1 MIAHKHHFIATVG
14 GRWLRCFRQPFR
26 ALLYLHHVGGRG
38 LYLTALFV
46 VMLLLEACSPLPQR
60 DPAFAPV
67 APADLRPPVQS
78 SGSIYQSGYD
88 MRLFEDNKAMRVGD
102 ILTITLQEKTQAKKA
117 DDLNTKKDNEMS
129 VAIPTLFGMA
139 SQVLTGSD
147 LETKLSSTKKFTGTG
162 AADQSNSLS
171 GNISVT
177 VVELLPNGNLRV
189 RGEKRVTLNQGDEFV
204 RLSGIV
210 RPVDIDPS
218 NTVSS
223 DKVADAT
230 IMYTG
235 DGPMAD
241 ASKMGWLAMIVQSP
255 WFPF

>member
-1 MIAHKHHFIATVG
+1 MIAHKSGFMANMGHRSI
-14 GRWLRCFRQPFR
+14 RCFRQPFR
-26 ALLYLHHVGGRG
+26 ALLYLHNFGGRT
-38 LYLTALFV
+38 LYLAALV
-46 VMLLLEACSPLPQR
+46 LVMFLLEACTPLPQR

-67 APADLRPPVQS
+67 APADLRPPIQS

-117 DDLNTKKDNEMS
+117 DDLNTKKDNQFS
-129 VAIPTLFGMA
+129 VSAPTLFGMA
-139 SQVLTGSD
+139 AHVLTGND
-147 LETKLSSTKKFTGTG
+147 VETKLSSSKEFKGTG
-162 AADQSNSLS
+162 AADQSNSLN

-189 RGEKRVTLNQGDEFV
+189 RGEKRVTLNQGDEYV

-235 DGPMAD
+235 NGAMAD
-241 ASKMGWLAMIVQSP
+241 ASKMGWLSRIVQSP